1 MYSTPGPASL
11 HSTRPDLHSH
21 SHSTVQSMM
30 RWSVLR
36 AWTANT
42 AATRHCRISPWV
54 ACSEPQCQSDSG
66 TRRTRRT
73 VSVKGPSLLG
83 VRWNQPRAFILAL
96 GQGNAVEHLFGGLS
110 LCNGAHLP
118 VSPDQV
124 AGCTNLE
131 GIRALVSV
139 LEELRCGAAE
149 LGAEFAVHDAVI
161 NFGRRT

>member
-1 MYSTPGPASL
+1 MSIRFG
-11 HSTRPDLHSH
+11 DEK
-21 SHSTVQSMM
+21 
-30 RWSVLR
+30 
-36 AWTANT
+36 NT
-42 AATRHCRISPWV
+42 KDSF
-54 ACSEPQCQSDSG
+54 SEG
-66 TRRTRRT
+66 ALF
-73 VSVKGPSLLG
+73 VLG

-149 LGAEFAVHDAVI
+149 PSAEFAVHDAVI
-161 NFGRRT
+161 NLGRRT